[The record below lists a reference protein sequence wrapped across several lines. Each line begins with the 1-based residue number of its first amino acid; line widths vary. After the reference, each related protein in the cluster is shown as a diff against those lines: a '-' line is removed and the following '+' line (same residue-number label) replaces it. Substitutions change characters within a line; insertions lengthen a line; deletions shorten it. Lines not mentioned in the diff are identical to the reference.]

1 MMTKS
6 KPDEASKTSDNTT
19 ASDSN
24 NRSNNSSSSV
34 VHKKLDAVADLERRL
49 ADLTVP
55 ETPAAAAPAPAFAM
69 PPPAATSTSTST
81 AASGSKNALLVS
93 VLFVKCLMF
102 NVFLNV

>member
-6 KPDEASKTSDNTT
+6 KPDEASKTSENT

-24 NRSNNSSSSV
+24 NRSSSSSSV

-93 VLFVKCLMF
+93 VCSICKMF

>member
-6 KPDEASKTSDNTT
+6 KPDEASKTSENT

-24 NRSNNSSSSV
+24 NRSSSSSSV

-55 ETPAAAAPAPAFAM
+55 ETPAAVAAAPAFAM
-69 PPPAATSTSTST
+69 PPPAATSTST

-93 VLFVKCLMF
+93 VCSICKMF